1 MLLAFTGVGEPLYL
15 PARLYSCPVC
25 FLHPAQQ
32 NGAGICLD
40 HPQTPPLQL
49 EMCTALAPAPLHT
62 ALRYRQT
69 DTQTDR
75 RGQAAAIP
83 ASPAQNNSRRLD
95 SDQVFPQALFD
106 MNIKGA
112 SQIPS
117 TVRGLENPCC
127 RASRPSSPMRRAKPT
142 PSTAPGTPAPLPFPE
157 GHSIPCSTP
166 GTTWHRRML
175 EAASSSGRLPA
186 TPTSPSLLPLGLGSR
201 MGLEAAVGA
210 GRGFHMAAWAGGS
223 AAGCVTPPH
232 PGSPGK
238 PFGRCQL
245 NRSQPG
251 AAPAFPFPAPWAE
264 APAQPHQSQLPSS
277 PLRPAGPLSSHLR
290 VPPQLGASIQGPKS
304 TGQAGTGE
312 HPP

>member
-1 MLLAFTGVGEPLYL
+1 
-15 PARLYSCPVC
+15 
-25 FLHPAQQ
+25 
-32 NGAGICLD
+32 
-40 HPQTPPLQL
+40 
-49 EMCTALAPAPLHT
+49 MCTALAPAPLHT

-157 GHSIPCSTP
+157 DTASPAVPLALP
-166 GTTWHRRML
+166 GTEGCWRQQAALAGSRPLLQALACCPWGWEAEWVWRQQWELGEVFTWLPGQGGVRQ
-175 EAASSSGRLPA
+175 AASRRRTQAHQESPSAGASSTDPSQELLQPSRFLHRGLRLLPS
-186 TPTSPSLLPLGLGSR
+186 PTSHSFLPRLSAQLGLCPHTSECHHSWVPPSRAPSPPVRQAQGSILLDTGHPR
-201 MGLEAAVGA
+201 CWDPAEPCPASSISPGP
-210 GRGFHMAAWAGGS
+210 
-223 AAGCVTPPH
+223 AAGLACTHVA
-232 PGSPGK
+232 
-238 PFGRCQL
+238 
-245 NRSQPG
+245 
-251 AAPAFPFPAPWAE
+251 AAP
-264 APAQPHQSQLPSS
+264 
-277 PLRPAGPLSSHLR
+277 
-290 VPPQLGASIQGPKS
+290 
-304 TGQAGTGE
+304 
-312 HPP
+312 